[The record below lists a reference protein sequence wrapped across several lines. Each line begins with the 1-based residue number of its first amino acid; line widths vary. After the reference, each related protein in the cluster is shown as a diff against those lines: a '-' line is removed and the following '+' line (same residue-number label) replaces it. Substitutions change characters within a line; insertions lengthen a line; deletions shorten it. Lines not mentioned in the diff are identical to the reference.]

1 MHWGGTQQG
10 QASKAVFDFPFSR
23 QTLYHTSLY
32 YRHQYNSSR
41 EGINLG
47 HKHDIKKTHLCF
59 IEFDDVNHT
68 KLAKDKTYFGE
79 KNSKERVLEFDFE
92 YCLGCGLRWLDGKP
106 IMTRDILEEE
116 FERLVAKAKNNQFT
130 SSEQTTLQHT
140 DFETFER
147 LIKSAL
153 EFGRLREESGTLG

>member
-1 MHWGGTQQG
+1 M
-10 QASKAVFDFPFSR
+10 S
-23 QTLYHTSLY
+23 
-32 YRHQYNSSR
+32 
-41 EGINLG
+41 
-47 HKHDIKKTHLCF
+47 HKHNIKKTHLSF
-59 IEFDDVNHT
+59 IEFDDVNHS

-92 YCLGCGLRWLDGKP
+92 YCLGCGLRLLDGKP

-116 FERLVAKAKNNQFT
+116 LERLVINAKNNQYV

-147 LIKSAL
+147 LIKRAL
-153 EFGRLREESGTLG
+153 EFGKLTENKT